1 MADVTREEAEEMVEA
16 LECAVRGDAADWC
29 LGGGSKSTRA
39 EVDAARETLIAA
51 LTRPAPSPSDGEAVD
66 SDIQLVSELA
76 KLHADYVAA
85 ISRVV
90 DGVGFYP
97 HASVMAIGKQIS
109 AVLARLRGGAV
120 PEGPR
125 ANTEEELREMMKDKR
140 YWRDRDPAFIRAV
153 ADGYRR
159 LYHGKDNSR
168 AAPKPEVPR

>member
-1 MADVTREEAEEMVEA
+1 MD
-16 LECAVRGDAADWC
+16 
-29 LGGGSKSTRA
+29 S
-39 EVDAARETLIAA
+39 ETLKPPTTANADEWALFLSEATPVYAAVQICEMLDA
-51 LTRPAPSPSDGEAVD
+51 LTR
-66 SDIQLVSELA
+66 
-76 KLHADYVAA
+76 
-85 ISRVV
+85 
-90 DGVGFYP
+90 
-97 HASVMAIGKQIS
+97 
-109 AVLARLRGGAV
+109 LRGAAV